1 MRFAFITI
9 LICLVFSTSN
19 AELLKPEPSIKPSE
33 VISIQLTAL
42 QTNSSPFE
50 NAGIA
55 QTWEFAHPNNRE
67 YTGPLKNF
75 TKMMYSSSY
84 QIMLDHQSHNI
95 TLVAE
100 EENMAF
106 FFIELIDRI
115 GNEYGFQ
122 WTLQKVLT
130 EGQFYDC
137 WMTIGVSRPIS
148 LAQST

>member
-1 MRFAFITI
+1 MRFAFVTI

-42 QTNSSPFE
+42 QTNSTPFE

-100 EENMAF
+100 QEDMAF
-106 FFIELIDRI
+106 FFIELTDRI

-130 EGQFYDC
+130 DGQFYDC

>member
-1 MRFAFITI
+1 MRSAFITI

-42 QTNSSPFE
+42 QTNSTPFE

-100 EENMAF
+100 EEDMAF
-106 FFIELIDRI
+106 FFIELTDRI

-122 WTLQKVLT
+122 WTLQKVLSD
-130 EGQFYDC
+130 GQFYDC

>member
-1 MRFAFITI
+1 MRSAFITI

-42 QTNSSPFE
+42 QTNSTPFE

-100 EENMAF
+100 QEDMAF
-106 FFIELIDRI
+106 FFIELTDRI

-130 EGQFYDC
+130 DGQFYDC

>member
-1 MRFAFITI
+1 MRFAFVTI

-42 QTNSSPFE
+42 QTNSTPFE

-100 EENMAF
+100 EEDMAF
-106 FFIELIDRI
+106 FFIELTDRI

-130 EGQFYDC
+130 DGQFYDC
-137 WMTIGVSRPIS
+137 WMTIGVSTPMKLS
-148 LAQST
+148 NSA

>member
-42 QTNSSPFE
+42 QTNSTPFK

-100 EENMAF
+100 EEDMAF
-106 FFIELIDRI
+106 FFIELTDRI

-130 EGQFYDC
+130 DGQFYDC

>member
-100 EENMAF
+100 EEDMAF
-106 FFIELIDRI
+106 FFIELTDRI

-130 EGQFYDC
+130 DGQFYDC

>member
-122 WTLQKVLT
+122 WTVQKVLIDG
-130 EGQFYDC
+130 EYKNC
-137 WMTIGVSRPIS
+137 WMTIGVSQPILLS
-148 LAQST
+148 NTS

>member
-1 MRFAFITI
+1 MRSAFITI

-100 EENMAF
+100 EEDMAF

>member
-42 QTNSSPFE
+42 QTNSAPFE

>member
-42 QTNSSPFE
+42 QSNSTPFE

-100 EENMAF
+100 QEDMAF
-106 FFIELIDRI
+106 FFIELTDRI

-130 EGQFYDC
+130 DGQFYNC

>member
-42 QTNSSPFE
+42 QTNSTPFE

-100 EENMAF
+100 EEDMAF
-106 FFIELIDRI
+106 FFIELTDRI

-130 EGQFYDC
+130 DGQFYDC

>member
-42 QTNSSPFE
+42 QTNSTPFE

-100 EENMAF
+100 EEDMAF

>member
-1 MRFAFITI
+1 MRFAFVTI

-42 QTNSSPFE
+42 QTNSTPFE

-100 EENMAF
+100 EEDMAF
-106 FFIELIDRI
+106 FFIELTDRI

-130 EGQFYDC
+130 DGQFYDC

>member
-1 MRFAFITI
+1 MRFAFVTI

-42 QTNSSPFE
+42 QTNSTPFE

-100 EENMAF
+100 QEDMAF
-106 FFIELIDRI
+106 FFIELTDRI

-130 EGQFYDC
+130 DGQFYNC

>member
-42 QTNSSPFE
+42 QTNSTPFE

-100 EENMAF
+100 QEDMAF
-106 FFIELIDRI
+106 FFIELTDRI

-130 EGQFYDC
+130 DGQFYNC

>member
-9 LICLVFSTSN
+9 LICLIFSTSN
-19 AELLKPEPSIKPSE
+19 AELLKPQPSINPSE

-42 QTNSSPFE
+42 QTNSNPFE
-50 NAGIA
+50 NAGIV
-55 QTWEFAHPNNRE
+55 QTWEFAHPYNRE

-95 TLVAE
+95 TLVSE
-100 EENMAF
+100 EEDMAF
-106 FFIELIDRI
+106 FFIELTDRI

-130 EGQFYDC
+130 DGQFYNC

-148 LAQST
+148 LVQSS

>member
-42 QTNSSPFE
+42 QTNSTPFE

-55 QTWEFAHPNNRE
+55 QTWEFAHPNNKE
-67 YTGPLKNF
+67 YTGPFKNF

-100 EENMAF
+100 EEDMAF
-106 FFIELIDRI
+106 FFIELTDRI

-130 EGQFYDC
+130 DGQFYDC

>member
-1 MRFAFITI
+1 MH
-9 LICLVFSTSN
+9 
-19 AELLKPEPSIKPSE
+19 AEVIKPSVNIAPNQ
-33 VISIQLTAL
+33 VIKIQLDGL
-42 QTNSSPFE
+42 MKNDEPSKDI
-50 NAGIA
+50 GII

-100 EENMAF
+100 EEDMAF
-106 FFIELIDRI
+106 FFIELTDRF

-130 EGQFYDC
+130 DGQFYDC

>member
-42 QTNSSPFE
+42 QTNSTPFE

-55 QTWEFAHPNNRE
+55 QTWEFAYPNNRE

-100 EENMAF
+100 EEDMAF
-106 FFIELIDRI
+106 FFIELTDRI

-130 EGQFYDC
+130 DGQFYDC

>member
-42 QTNSSPFE
+42 QTNSTPFE

-100 EENMAF
+100 EEDMAF
-106 FFIELIDRI
+106 FFIELTDRI

-122 WTLQKVLT
+122 WTLQKVLSD
-130 EGQFYDC
+130 GQFYDC

>member
-9 LICLVFSTSN
+9 IICLVFSTSN
-19 AELLKPEPSIKPSE
+19 AELLKPEASIKPSE

-42 QTNSSPFE
+42 QTNSTPFE

-100 EENMAF
+100 EEDMAF
-106 FFIELIDRI
+106 FFIELTDRI

-130 EGQFYDC
+130 DGQFYDC

>member
-42 QTNSSPFE
+42 QTNSTPFE

-100 EENMAF
+100 EEDMAF
-106 FFIELIDRI
+106 FFIELTDRI

-130 EGQFYDC
+130 DGQFYNC

>member
-1 MRFAFITI
+1 MRSAFITI

-42 QTNSSPFE
+42 QTNSTPFE

-95 TLVAE
+95 TLVDE
-100 EENMAF
+100 EEDMAF
-106 FFIELIDRI
+106 FFIELTDRI

-130 EGQFYDC
+130 DGQFYNC

>member
-9 LICLVFSTSN
+9 IICLVFSTSN

-42 QTNSSPFE
+42 QTNSTPFE

-100 EENMAF
+100 EEDMAF
-106 FFIELIDRI
+106 FFIELTDRI

-130 EGQFYDC
+130 DGQFYNC

>member
-1 MRFAFITI
+1 MRSAFITI

-42 QTNSSPFE
+42 QTNSTPFE

-100 EENMAF
+100 EEDMAF
-106 FFIELIDRI
+106 FFIELTDRI

-130 EGQFYDC
+130 DGQFYDC